1 MIHAVLILIVAT
13 IWSCRIRRDF
23 KDWSHWVNFCQSALF
38 FLLYWLRDDM
48 SPTIYLPNEYGKMVI
63 KKRMHLVFNI
73 LFVIENCIM
82 ILIFYR
88 FSPFSNTW
96 YSLPLTVCVCSF
108 SVIGAVARV
117 AHVCCVTKE
126 SNRVQDNPDVNTE
139 PKLVMNKAGKSTK
152 GVSRFDM
159 I

>member
-38 FLLYWLRDDM
+38 FLLHWLRDDM

-96 YSLPLTVCVCSF
+96 YSLPVTVCVCLF

-117 AHVCCVTKE
+117 ALVRTML
-126 SNRVQDNPDVNTE
+126 Q
-139 PKLVMNKAGKSTK
+139 PKLVIDQADESTN
-152 GVSRFDM
+152 SRFDM
-159 I
+159 MAEHVSYV